1 MAALGSDMPRQ
12 SLAVQAA
19 SALRI
24 ERLIESVRNTL
35 PGASRANAAVI
46 TGTLVGTLQLAR
58 ALGDNDEGRA
68 VLAAARDTL
77 IQQYDKP
84 REAS

>member
-1 MAALGSDMPRQ
+1 VAALGSDMPRQ
-12 SLAVQAA
+12 SLAVRAA

-24 ERLIESVRNTL
+24 ERLIESVRDTL
-35 PGASRANAAVI
+35 PGVSRAIAAVI

-58 ALGDNDEGRA
+58 AVGDTDEGRA

-84 REAS
+84 GNF